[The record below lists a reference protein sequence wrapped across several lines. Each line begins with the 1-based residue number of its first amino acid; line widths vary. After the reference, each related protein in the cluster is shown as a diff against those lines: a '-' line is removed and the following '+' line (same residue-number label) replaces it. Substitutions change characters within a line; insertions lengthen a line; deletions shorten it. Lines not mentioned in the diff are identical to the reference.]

1 MIRFAVL
8 GCALLAGCATVPAE
22 SGNGGGKMCVNDEL
36 AAFVGRT
43 VSAELGAELL
53 KTSGAKTLRWG
64 PPDSA
69 MTMDFRPD
77 RLTVSYDRD
86 NKVTSASCG

>member
-1 MIRFAVL
+1 MIRFAAL
-8 GCALLAGCATVPAE
+8 GCVLLAGCATVPADAG
-22 SGNGGGKMCVNDEL
+22 GNGGGECVNDGL
-36 AAFVGRT
+36 SAFVGRT

-53 KTSGAKTLRWG
+53 KLSHARTLRWG

-69 MTMDFRPD
+69 MTMDFRAD

-86 NKVTSASCG
+86 NKVISASCG